1 MNALTSDGGYTAAPD
16 NVVAFPPKTKQ
27 RFHLIP
33 FDDMTPGTTPNY
45 LIKGLIPRVG
55 LTVIWGPPKCGK
67 SFLTFDAMM
76 HVALGWTYRGKRV
89 QQGTVVYCAL
99 EGASGFHA
107 RAEAFR
113 TRNELMPES
122 RPFYLMGTPLSL
134 SADHKALIAEI
145 KAQLREV
152 IPAAVVIDTLNR
164 SIAGSESDDK
174 DMGNFVR
181 SADAVRDAFS
191 CATIIVHHCGLAT
204 DRPRGHTSLTGA
216 ADAQLSVK
224 RDRKANTVV
233 LTVEYQ
239 KDGAEG
245 EEIASRL
252 ELVEV
257 GTDDDGDPIT
267 SMVVEPIEGY
277 VAPVTETKLSN
288 KLRIA
293 LEVLFRG
300 INDYGETLP
309 ASFSLPAQTQGITVE
324 RWREML
330 ISAGEINP
338 DAANP
343 RSAFKNTIKDP
354 LKVRNKIADKDG
366 FVWSV

>member
-1 MNALTSDGGYTAAPD
+1 VFNENRGAEAAP
-16 NVVAFPPKTKQ
+16 NIFQFPQKRQ
-27 RFHLIP
+27 RFPLIT
-33 FDDMTPGTTPNY
+33 FAEMKPGTAPSY

-67 SFLTFDAMM
+67 SFLAFDAMM
-76 HVALGWTYRGKRV
+76 HVALGWKYRGKRV

-113 TRNELMPES
+113 TRKMAEAADEVPL
-122 RPFYLMGTPLSL
+122 YLMGAPLSL
-134 SADHKALIAEI
+134 FADHRALIAAINE
-145 KAQLREV
+145 QLGDT

-164 SIAGSESDDK
+164 SISGSESDDK

-181 SADAVRDAFS
+181 SADAIRDAFN
-191 CATIIVHHCGLAT
+191 CTTIVVHHCGLAQ

-216 ADAQLSVK
+216 ADAQLAVK
-224 RDRKANTVV
+224 RDRKANVV
-233 LTVEYQ
+233 TLTVEYM

-245 EEIASRL
+245 EEIVSRL

-267 SMVVEPIEGY
+267 SMVVEPVEGY
-277 VAPVTETKLSN
+277 VSPPGAGKLSDKQHN
-288 KLRIA
+288 A
-293 LEVLFRG
+293 MQTLFRG
-300 INDYGETLP
+300 INDSGELLP
-309 ASFSLPAQTQGITVE
+309 ATFGLPMPTKGLKAEDWKELLFRSGDLD
-324 RWREML
+324 R
-330 ISAGEINP
+330 

-343 RSAFKNTIKDP
+343 RTDFSRLKNQ
-354 LKVRNKIADKDG
+354 LKSKNKIVERDG
-366 FVWSV
+366 LIWPL